1 MAQNRSISIDVLYL
15 CVGQLIASCGGDKLS
30 YLNQACRD
38 AGAGRDDGLE
48 TAVVH
53 HEVTHCNIES
63 EEKKEELL
71 NAKKSIQSELH
82 YVERGLLSDNMYHNI
97 NQYEPLMS

>member
-1 MAQNRSISIDVLYL
+1 MRR
-15 CVGQLIASCGGDKLS
+15 QLIVSRGGDKLS

-53 HEVTHCNIES
+53 HEVTHCNTS
-63 EEKKEELL
+63 EKRKGGKLL
-71 NAKKSIQSELH
+71 NANKIHAERTALYRKS
-82 YVERGLLSDNMYHNI
+82 VTKR
-97 NQYEPLMS
+97 